1 MPNRVMRH
9 PLVRLLLQFL
19 GVLVAVVLFQLPF
32 KLPFAANGGALF
44 EGLGLTL
51 LVVGSCAAYAGLVHL
66 MERRPVSEL
75 SFRGAALELLG
86 GILVGGALL
95 GAAIGAM
102 WVAGYATITVGTS
115 VWSALGGALMISIS
129 SGVTEE
135 LLFRGVI
142 FRNLEDLLGTWFAL
156 AISAVIF
163 GLIHIANPHSSL
175 WAAAAI
181 AIEAGILLGAAYVLT
196 RRLWIVMGIH
206 FAWNFTQGGLFGVA
220 VSGTTVPGLLST
232 TVSGPPWLS
241 GGDFGMEASIVC
253 VVICT
258 AAGIAFAWRAHAL
271 GHVLAPRWRRPNGP
285 TRPSDPDTARSA
297 DPA

>member
-1 MPNRVMRH
+1 VISRVIRH

-19 GVLVAVVLFQLPF
+19 GVLAAVVLLQVAFKFPF
-32 KLPFAANGGALF
+32 LVDGGAVIK
-44 EGLGLTL
+44 GLALAV
-51 LVVGSCAAYAGLVHL
+51 LVVGSCAAYAGLVSL

-75 SFRGAALELLG
+75 SFSGAPLELLG

-95 GAAIGAM
+95 GSAIGAM
-102 WVAGYATITVGTS
+102 WMAGCATITVGTS
-115 VWSALGGALMISIS
+115 VWSALGGALMMSIS

-163 GLIHIANPHSSL
+163 GLIHISNPHSSL

-181 AIEAGILLGAAYVLT
+181 AIEAGVLLGAAYVLT

-220 VSGTTVPGLLST
+220 VSGTTVPGMLST
-232 TVSGPPWLS
+232 TLSGPDLLS
-241 GGDFGMEASIVC
+241 GGQFGMEASIVC

-258 AAGIAFAWRAHAL
+258 AAGIAFAWRAYRL
-271 GHVLAPRWRRPNGP
+271 GHFLAPRWRRPNLS
-285 TRPSDPDTARSA
+285 TRPSVPDTAQSA
-297 DPA
+297 DLA